1 MTAYPTH
8 ETAHTPTLAGDS
20 SLAFLRDPYGFLPRQ
35 SRSHDTDVIAM
46 RLMLRPTLCVTGPE
60 AAELF
65 YDRNR
70 FVRQGAAPWWLRMT
84 LFGPQ
89 LVLSGALRLLL
100 TRTVGEWAGIPLP
113 RGTTDRRT
121 RELTALYADAVPLGT
136 RHGRAYLAR
145 FSLERWLG
153 ALIQRARTGALRPPE
168 QSALATIAWHWDP
181 SGELLPPRVAAVELL
196 NVVRPLVAVSIYLT
210 FVAHALR
217 QHPESSGRA
226 SAGPAPT
233 HASGTP
239 RRPGVLRDPHGHRSP
254 LMHRGDRVVDGLAAA
269 HRDQRGLRQIR
280 PTQRGREARGRSA
293 GRPHD
298 DGRVL
303 LGHLVRDVAGVHS
316 IDVVPRT
323 ALERAHH
330 FKHPGPQGTRQAR
343 HESITWRGALARRR
357 TRETGLLIGP
367 TAVPPWRPR

>member
-1 MTAYPTH
+1 
-8 ETAHTPTLAGDS
+8 
-20 SLAFLRDPYGFLPRQ
+20 
-35 SRSHDTDVIAM
+35 
-46 RLMLRPTLCVTGPE
+46 MLRPTLCVTGPE

-168 QSALATIAWHWDP
+168 QSALVTIAWHWDP
-181 SGELLPPRVAAVELL
+181 SGELLPPRVWRPWNCSTSSARSSRCRSTSRSSRTHYANTRSHPVEHRPVLRRLMHLVHRDVRVFSATRMATGLRSCIAATGSSTGSLL
-196 NVVRPLVAVSIYLT
+196 RTETSVV
-210 FVAHALR
+210 
-217 QHPESSGRA
+217 SGRYGPP
-226 SAGPAPT
+226 SAAARRVAAPPDAPT
-233 HASGTP
+233 TMVGYCWVT
-239 RRPGVLRDPHGHRSP
+239 
-254 LMHRGDRVVDGLAAA
+254 
-269 HRDQRGLRQIR
+269 
-280 PTQRGREARGRSA
+280 
-293 GRPHD
+293 
-298 DGRVL
+298 
-303 LGHLVRDVAGVHS
+303 
-316 IDVVPRT
+316 
-323 ALERAHH
+323 
-330 FKHPGPQGTRQAR
+330 
-343 HESITWRGALARRR
+343 
-357 TRETGLLIGP
+357 
-367 TAVPPWRPR
+367 